1 MAPDFLE
8 RNLSLPELKRSLFC
22 SLDKVLPVGILTA
35 CMVNEN

>member
-8 RNLSLPELKRSLFC
+8 RNLSLTELKGSPFG